1 MTDRNQ
7 LSENEAWEDLN
18 DDLNGSHD
26 LRDDSVSHD
35 QSESHDRSEPHSGT
49 FSDADSR
56 GSVTPVMPRLSV
68 GNDAV
73 LDISLEDGE
82 ILLSAGE
89 EEDDDNVGDEVED
102 MTEESE
108 HDKNKHE
115 TNKNIDE
122 KSDRDGASEKS
133 NNHTYRFKSRGKV
146 ERSKSPVNSRP
157 GSRGKRHRSPSSERF
172 QSKRHKSRSTDRFQS
187 KRRRSQSTERFQ
199 SKNRRSRSKERFQ
212 SKRRRSPSAD
222 GSDSKHVRSQ
232 SNDRSKREA
241 QKPRQQ
247 RSRSKQLGDV
257 TERLGRSRDKP
268 ERSGH
273 SSSSRGTEVR
283 KVEDRFK
290 SEHEVFSETVKNSS
304 STTSAAKRED
314 RFRSKSSPSRDDLQ
328 SLEYRGSA
336 NRTSRHPTTEP
347 NRKRVTSG
355 EGGSHYTRSR
365 SKSKE
370 RQLHRR
376 YAHIAFN
383 QGVYTQ
389 YDVP

>member
-56 GSVTPVMPRLSV
+56 GSVTPVVPRLSV
-68 GNDAV
+68 GYDAV

-89 EEDDDNVGDEVED
+89 EEDEVED
-102 MTEESE
+102 ESE

-115 TNKNIDE
+115 MNKNIDE
-122 KSDRDGASEKS
+122 KSDRDSTSEKS
-133 NNHTYRFKSRGKV
+133 NNHTDGFQSREKV
-146 ERSKSPVNSRP
+146 ERSKSPVNPRP

-199 SKNRRSRSKERFQ
+199 YKNRRSRSKERFQ
-212 SKRRRSPSAD
+212 SKRKRSLSAD
-222 GSDSKHVRSQ
+222 GSHSKQVRSQ

-247 RSRSKQLGDV
+247 RSMSKQLGDV
-257 TERLGRSRDKP
+257 TERLGRVKDKS

-304 STTSAAKRED
+304 NTTSAAKRED
-314 RFRSKSSPSRDDLQ
+314 RFRSKSSPSCDDLP

-336 NRTSRHPTTEP
+336 NRASRHPTTEP
-347 NRKRVTSG
+347 NRKRVTAG
-355 EGGSHYTRSR
+355 EAGSHYTRSR

-370 RQLHRR
+370 RQLYRR
-376 YAHIAFN
+376 
-383 QGVYTQ
+383 
-389 YDVP
+389 

>member
-56 GSVTPVMPRLSV
+56 GSVTPDVPRLSV

-89 EEDDDNVGDEVED
+89 EEDEVED
-102 MTEESE
+102 ESE

-115 TNKNIDE
+115 MNKNIDE
-122 KSDRDGASEKS
+122 KSDRDSTSEKS
-133 NNHTYRFKSRGKV
+133 NNHTDGLQSRGKV

-157 GSRGKRHRSPSSERF
+157 GSRGKRCRSPSSERF

-199 SKNRRSRSKERFQ
+199 SKNRRSRSKERFR
-212 SKRRRSPSAD
+212 SKRKRSHSAD
-222 GSDSKHVRSQ
+222 GSHSKQVRSQ

-247 RSRSKQLGDV
+247 RSGSKQLVDV
-257 TERLGRSRDKP
+257 TERLGRIRDKP

-273 SSSSRGTEVR
+273 SSSSRGTEMR

-336 NRTSRHPTTEP
+336 NRASRHPTTEP
-347 NRKRVTSG
+347 NRKRVTAG
-355 EGGSHYTRSR
+355 EVGSHYTRSR

-370 RQLHRR
+370 RQLYRR
-376 YAHIAFN
+376 
-383 QGVYTQ
+383 
-389 YDVP
+389 